1 MERLANFGSFVI
13 TSISLRLALEKL
25 TLLLSRDIFSLFL
38 DKATVITVTI
48 KRRLNSIVSTADT
61 QSWTRIILDYSLILI
76 ISKMDLQDSVGRY
89 DPPSLVKISS
99 RFLAANMCLLNVPA
113 NVSSRRTQGSES
125 IGRFKSRLFRMSCR
139 KLADKRSSIEERRV
153 IRKNKLI
160 TVIFI

>member
-1 MERLANFGSFVI
+1 VTF
-13 TSISLRLALEKL
+13 
-25 TLLLSRDIFSLFL
+25 FSLFL

-48 KRRLNSIVSTADT
+48 KRQLNFIVSTADT
-61 QSWTRIILDYSLILI
+61 HRAGLELFFNQLIIL
-76 ISKMDLQDSVGRY
+76 KMDLQDSVGNY

-113 NVSSRRTQGSES
+113 KVSSRRTQGSES
-125 IGRFKSRLFRMSCR
+125 IGRFKSRLFRMSRR